1 MKIQFYSILFKSRF
15 ILELH
20 LFHSPIPNETETRD
34 IDEKKTL
41 AGVTAG
47 EKEARDHGGPCFLI
61 LITQSLN
68 FLNFLL

>member
-47 EKEARDHGGPCFLI
+47 EKEARGPCFLI